1 MDIKVT
7 HDTINFYLNKDQNVY
22 LSHEEIDEVLDR
34 AQMALFNQYHTN
46 PKLPAQTQAS
56 LYGESQRIDDALSP
70 FKELYT
76 FAPVDTPGGVITMA
90 PNLNYQH
97 LISLYTTVY
106 NSTLGRN
113 VYSGV
118 QVLNEEELIER
129 LESQI
134 IPVSSGDPVAIMNKQ
149 NKIQLFPPTGATGGV
164 YYFRRPLKPV
174 FAYTQSGRTV
184 TYDDAN
190 SVDLEW
196 KDIDVNNIISIA
208 LSYFGIHMSAME
220 VIQFAQ
226 AKTQEGQ

>member
-1 MDIKVT
+1 MDINVT

-34 AQMALFNQYHTN
+34 AQIALFNQYHTN
-46 PKLPAQTQAS
+46 PKLPAQTQS
-56 LYGESQRIDDALSP
+56 DTYGESQRIDDALSP

-76 FAPVDTPGGVITMA
+76 FAPVNTPAGVITLPA
-90 PNLNYQH
+90 GYQH

-208 LSYFGIHMSAME
+208 LSYFGIHMSAMD